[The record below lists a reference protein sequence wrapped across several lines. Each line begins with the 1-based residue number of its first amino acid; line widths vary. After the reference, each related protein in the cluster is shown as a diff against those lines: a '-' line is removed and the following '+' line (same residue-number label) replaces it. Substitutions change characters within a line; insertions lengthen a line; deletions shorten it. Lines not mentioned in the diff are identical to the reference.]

1 MNTLI
6 THVHIFTP
14 ECTLTRMLPSLNIK
28 PQVFSWKNTLA
39 PLKPAAQI
47 IFSPSECGL
56 SAINL
61 YLTAAQLCER
71 DFSAVGTFLALSIF
85 AEKRL
90 FIYSADG
97 FNQEIESHYRF
108 YPLRRLDGVQC
119 LASLETSNVNLS
131 SDKSALFQKQHGKTC
146 TPLLASVN
154 TRMTEWI
161 KGRMLIKKQ
170 CQTVAEQTSEWLR

>member
-14 ECTLTRMLPSLNIK
+14 ECTLIRMLPSLNIK

-85 AEKRL
+85 AEKGSL
-90 FIYSADG
+90 FTLLTDSTKKLNHITDFTHCADWTG
-97 FNQEIESHYRF
+97 FSVWHLWR
-108 YPLRRLDGVQC
+108 PL
-119 LASLETSNVNLS
+119 
-131 SDKSALFQKQHGKTC
+131 
-146 TPLLASVN
+146 
-154 TRMTEWI
+154 M
-161 KGRMLIKKQ
+161 
-170 CQTVAEQTSEWLR
+170 